1 LKEKLYC
8 VKTFDKSENPELG
21 EKILMD
27 SGLVFST
34 WMDME
39 RRSIEYVVYADD
51 LKKALETALDINR
64 IREKF
69 KNKVKLTKPVL
80 DVLKKEDWAEAWKK
94 HFKVQHVTK
103 RVVIKPTWLKYKKKK
118 GEVIIELDP
127 GMSFGTG
134 KHATTRFCLKML
146 DRISKKSK
154 KTEMSILDAGCG
166 SGILSI
172 AAVKLG
178 FHPVTAFDIDP
189 ESVIIAKEN
198 LALNKLSYPA
208 DAKIFE
214 AELSELTPRTKFDVI
229 TANII
234 SGVLVQNR
242 EKLSSMLKPDGYLI
256 LAGILKTDYRELR
269 KSFKEI
275 GFQEI
280 LSSSENEWTGGLF
293 GRLTIASRWSS
304 VGR

>member
-1 LKEKLYC
+1 MKEKLYC

-21 EKILMD
+21 EKILLD

-34 WMDME
+34 WMDVE
-39 RRSIEYVVYADD
+39 RRSIEHVIYCDD
-51 LKKALETALDINR
+51 LKKAIETALDINR

-69 KNKVKLTKPVL
+69 KNRIRLTKPVL

-103 RVVIKPTWLKYKKKK
+103 RVVIKPTWLKYKRKK
-118 GEVIIELDP
+118 GEVIVELDP

-146 DRISKKSK
+146 DRVSGKSK
-154 KTEMSILDAGCG
+154 RTGMSILDAGCG

-172 AAVKLG
+172 AAARLG

-198 LALNKLSYPA
+198 LALNKLSPK
-208 DAKIFE
+208 DVKISE
-214 AELSELTPRTKFDVI
+214 AELAELNPRVKFEVI
-229 TANII
+229 VANII
-234 SGVLVQNR
+234 SGVLIQNR

-256 LAGILKTDYRELR
+256 LAGILKTDYRGLR
-269 KSFKEI
+269 KAFREI

-280 LSSSENEWTGGLF
+280 SSSSENEWTGGLF
-293 GRLTIASRWSS
+293 RRLMVASR
-304 VGR
+304 

>member
-1 LKEKLYC
+1 MKEKLYC
-8 VKTFDKSENPELG
+8 VKTFDKSENPELS
-21 EKILMD
+21 EKILLD
-27 SGLVFST
+27 SGMVFST

-51 LKKALETALDINR
+51 LKKAIETALDINR

-69 KNKVKLTKPVL
+69 KNKIKLTKPVL

-118 GEVIIELDP
+118 GEVIVELDP

-146 DRISKKSK
+146 DRVSKTSK
-154 KTEMSILDAGCG
+154 RKGMSILDAGCG

-178 FHPVTAFDIDP
+178 FHPVMAFDIDP
-189 ESVIIAKEN
+189 ESVVIAKEN
-198 LALNKLSYPA
+198 IALNKLSRE

-214 AELSELTPRTKFDVI
+214 AELSGLKPGIKFDVI

-234 SGVLVQNR
+234 SGVLIQNR

-269 KSFKEI
+269 KSFREI
-275 GFQEI
+275 GFREI
-280 LSSSENEWTGGLF
+280 LNSSENEWTGGF
-293 GRLTIASRWSS
+293 FRRTVISEQ
-304 VGR
+304 

>member
-1 LKEKLYC
+1 
-8 VKTFDKSENPELG
+8 
-21 EKILMD
+21 MD
-27 SGLVFST
+27 V
-34 WMDME
+34 E
-39 RRSIEYVVYADD
+39 RRSIEHVIYCDD
-51 LKKALETALDINR
+51 LKKAIETALDINR

-69 KNKVKLTKPVL
+69 KNRIRLTKPVL

-103 RVVIKPTWLKYKKKK
+103 RVVIKPTWLKYKRKK
-118 GEVIIELDP
+118 GEVIVELDP

-146 DRISKKSK
+146 DRVSGKSK
-154 KTEMSILDAGCG
+154 RTGMSILDAGCG

-172 AAVKLG
+172 AAARLG

-198 LALNKLSYPA
+198 LALNKLSPK
-208 DAKIFE
+208 DVKISE
-214 AELSELTPRTKFDVI
+214 AELAELNPRVKFDVI
-229 TANII
+229 AANII
-234 SGVLVQNR
+234 SGVLIQNR

-256 LAGILKTDYRELR
+256 LAGILKTDYRGLR
-269 KSFKEI
+269 KAFREI

-280 LSSSENEWTGGLF
+280 SSSSENEWTGGLF
-293 GRLTIASRWSS
+293 RRLMVASR
-304 VGR
+304 

>member
-21 EKILMD
+21 EKILLD

-34 WMDME
+34 WMDVE
-39 RRSIEYVVYADD
+39 RRSIEHVIYCDD
-51 LKKALETALDINR
+51 LKKAIETALDINR

-69 KNKVKLTKPVL
+69 KNRIRLTKLVL

-103 RVVIKPTWLKYKKKK
+103 RVVIKPTWLKYKRKK
-118 GEVIIELDP
+118 GEVIVELDP

-146 DRISKKSK
+146 DRVSGKSK
-154 KTEMSILDAGCG
+154 RTGMSILDAGCG

-172 AAVKLG
+172 AAARLG

-198 LALNKLSYPA
+198 LALNKLSPK
-208 DAKIFE
+208 DVKISE
-214 AELSELTPRTKFDVI
+214 AELAELNPRVKFDVI
-229 TANII
+229 AANII
-234 SGVLVQNR
+234 SGVLIQNR

-256 LAGILKTDYRELR
+256 LAGILKTDYRGLR
-269 KSFKEI
+269 KAFREI

-280 LSSSENEWTGGLF
+280 SSSSENEWTGGLF
-293 GRLTIASRWSS
+293 RRLMVASR
-304 VGR
+304 

>member
-8 VKTFDKSENPELG
+8 VKTFDKSENPEIG
-21 EKILMD
+21 EKILID

-34 WMDME
+34 WMDVE
-39 RRSIEYVVYADD
+39 RRSIEYVVYAED

-69 KNKVKLTKPVL
+69 KSKIKFTRPVL

-146 DRISKKSK
+146 DRVSKQSK
-154 KTEMSILDAGCG
+154 RTRVSILDAGCG

-178 FHPVTAFDIDP
+178 FRPVTAFDIDP
-189 ESVIIAKEN
+189 ESVTIAKEN
-198 LALNKLSYPA
+198 LALNKLTSE
-208 DAKIFE
+208 DARIFE
-214 AELSELTPRTKFDVI
+214 ADLSELKLRVKFDVI

-234 SGVLVQNR
+234 SGVLIQNR
-242 EKLSSMLKPDGYLI
+242 EKLSSMLNPDGYLI

-275 GFQEI
+275 GFKEI
-280 LSSSENEWTGGLF
+280 LNSSENEWTGGLF
-293 GRLTIASRWSS
+293 MRETSH
-304 VGR
+304 

>member
-1 LKEKLYC
+1 MKEKLYC

-21 EKILMD
+21 EKILLD

-34 WMDME
+34 WMDVE
-39 RRSIEYVVYADD
+39 RRSIEHVIYCDD
-51 LKKALETALDINR
+51 LKKAIETALDINR

-69 KNKVKLTKPVL
+69 KNRIRLTKPVL

-103 RVVIKPTWLKYKKKK
+103 RVVIKPTWLKYKRKK
-118 GEVIIELDP
+118 GEVIVELDP

-146 DRISKKSK
+146 DRVSGKSK
-154 KTEMSILDAGCG
+154 RTGMSILDAGCG

-172 AAVKLG
+172 AAARLG

-198 LALNKLSYPA
+198 LALNKLSPK
-208 DAKIFE
+208 DVKISE
-214 AELSELTPRTKFDVI
+214 AELAELNPRVKFDVI
-229 TANII
+229 AANII
-234 SGVLVQNR
+234 SGVLIQNR

-256 LAGILKTDYRELR
+256 LAGILKTDYRGLR
-269 KSFKEI
+269 KAFREI

-280 LSSSENEWTGGLF
+280 SSSSENEWTGGLF
-293 GRLTIASRWSS
+293 RRLMVASR
-304 VGR
+304 

>member
-1 LKEKLYC
+1 MKEKLYC
-8 VKTFDKSENPELG
+8 VKTFDKSENSEVC
-21 EKILMD
+21 EKIMLD

-34 WMDME
+34 WMDLE

-69 KNKVKLTKPVL
+69 KNKIKLTKPVL

-103 RVVIKPTWLKYKKKK
+103 KVVIKPTWLKYKKKK
-118 GEVIIELDP
+118 GEVIVELDP

-146 DRISKKSK
+146 DRVSRKSK
-154 KTEMSILDAGCG
+154 NTGMSILDAGCG

-178 FHPVTAFDIDP
+178 FHPVTSFDIDP

-198 LALNKLSYPA
+198 LALNKLSSA

-214 AELSELTPRTKFDVI
+214 AELSELKTKSKFDVI
-229 TANII
+229 AANII
-234 SGVLVQNR
+234 SGVLIQNR
-242 EKLSSMLKPDGYLI
+242 EKLSSILKPDGYLI

-293 GRLTIASRWSS
+293 KRRAK
-304 VGR
+304 

>member
-1 LKEKLYC
+1 MKEKLYC
-8 VKTFDKSENPELG
+8 VKTFDKSENSEVC
-21 EKILMD
+21 EKIMLD

-34 WMDME
+34 WMDLE
-39 RRSIEYVVYADD
+39 RRSIEYVVYAED

-69 KNKVKLTKPVL
+69 KNKIKLTKPVL

-103 RVVIKPTWLKYKKKK
+103 KVVIKPTWLKYKKKK
-118 GEVIIELDP
+118 GEVIVELDP

-146 DRISKKSK
+146 DRVSRKSK
-154 KTEMSILDAGCG
+154 NTGMSILDAGCG

-178 FHPVTAFDIDP
+178 FQPVMAFDIDP

-198 LALNKLSYPA
+198 LALNKLSSA

-214 AELSELTPRTKFDVI
+214 AELSELKPKIKFNVVA
-229 TANII
+229 ANII
-234 SGVLVQNR
+234 SGVLIQNR
-242 EKLSSMLKPDGYLI
+242 EKLSSILKPDGYLI

-280 LSSSENEWTGGLF
+280 LNSSENEWTGGLF
-293 GRLTIASRWSS
+293 RRKTATDSTDKN
-304 VGR
+304 

>member
-8 VKTFDKSENPELG
+8 VKTFDKSKNPEIG
-21 EKILMD
+21 EKILLN

-34 WMDME
+34 WMDVE

-69 KNKVKLTKPVL
+69 KNEIRLTKPVL

-103 RVVIKPTWLKYKKKK
+103 RVVIKPTWLKYKKKN
-118 GEVIIELDP
+118 GEVVVELDP

-146 DRISKKSK
+146 DRVSKLSK
-154 KTEMSILDAGCG
+154 RTGMSILDAGCG

-178 FHPVTAFDIDP
+178 FHPVMAFDIDP

-198 LALNKLSYPA
+198 LALNELSSRN
-208 DAKIFE
+208 AKIYE
-214 AELSELTPRTKFDVI
+214 AELSELKPKIKYDVI

-234 SGVLVQNR
+234 SGVLIQNR

-269 KSFKEI
+269 KSFKGI

-293 GRLTIASRWSS
+293 RKMA
-304 VGR
+304 

>member
-8 VKTFDKSENPELG
+8 VKTFDESENPEIR
-21 EKILMD
+21 EKILID

-34 WMDME
+34 WMDVE
-39 RRSIEYVVYADD
+39 RQSIEYVVYAED
-51 LKKALETALDINR
+51 LKEAIETALDING
-64 IREKF
+64 IRKKF
-69 KNKVKLTKPVL
+69 KNKIKLTEPVL

-103 RVVIKPTWLKYKKKK
+103 RVVIKPTWLKHKKKN

-146 DRISKKSK
+146 DRVSRESKRKV
-154 KTEMSILDAGCG
+154 MSILDAGCG

-178 FHPVTAFDIDP
+178 FKPVTAFDIDP

-198 LALNKLSYPA
+198 LALNKLSSA
-208 DAKIFE
+208 HAKIFE
-214 AELSELTPRTKFDVI
+214 AELSELKPKIKFDVI

-234 SGVLVQNR
+234 SGVLIQNR
-242 EKLSSMLKPDGYLI
+242 EKLSAMLKPDGYLI

-269 KSFKEI
+269 SSFKEI

-293 GRLTIASRWSS
+293 RRK
-304 VGR
+304 

>member
-1 LKEKLYC
+1 MKEKLYC

-27 SGLVFST
+27 SGMVFST
-34 WMDME
+34 WMDMK

-69 KNKVKLTKPVL
+69 KNKIKLTKPVL

-118 GEVIIELDP
+118 GEVIVELDP

-146 DRISKKSK
+146 DRVSKTSK
-154 KTEMSILDAGCG
+154 RKGMSILDAGCG

-198 LALNKLSYPA
+198 LALNKLSRE

-214 AELSELTPRTKFDVI
+214 AELSELKPRIKFDVI

-234 SGVLVQNR
+234 SGVLIQNR

-269 KSFKEI
+269 KSFREI
-275 GFQEI
+275 GFREI

-293 GRLTIASRWSS
+293 RKTAIGDQ
-304 VGR
+304 

>member
-1 LKEKLYC
+1 MKEKLYC
-8 VKTFDKSENPELG
+8 VKTFDKSKDAEIG
-21 EKILMD
+21 EKILLD

-34 WMDME
+34 WMDVE
-39 RRSIEYVVYADD
+39 RRSIEYVIYADD

-69 KNKVKLTKPVL
+69 KNKIKLTKPVL
-80 DVLKKEDWAEAWKK
+80 DLLKKEDWAEAWKK

-118 GEVIIELDP
+118 GEVVIELDP

-146 DRISKKSK
+146 DRVSKLSK
-154 KTEMSILDAGCG
+154 RKGMSILDAGCG

-178 FHPVTAFDIDP
+178 FHPVMAFDIDP

-198 LALNKLSYPA
+198 LALNKLYSS

-214 AELSELTPRTKFDVI
+214 AELSELKPRIKYDVI

-234 SGVLVQNR
+234 SGVLIQNR
-242 EKLSSMLKPDGYLI
+242 EKLSSMLKPDGYLV

-275 GFQEI
+275 GFHEI

-293 GRLTIASRWSS
+293 RKMTEGI
-304 VGR
+304 

>member
-1 LKEKLYC
+1 MKEKLYC
-8 VKTFDKSENPELG
+8 VKTFDKSEDSEIC
-21 EKILMD
+21 EKILLD

-34 WMDME
+34 WMDLE

-69 KNKVKLTKPVL
+69 KNKIKLTKPVL

-94 HFKVQHVTK
+94 HFKVQHVTEK
-103 RVVIKPTWLKYKKKK
+103 VVIKPTWLKYKKKK
-118 GEVIIELDP
+118 GEVIVELDP

-146 DRISKKSK
+146 DKVSRKSK
-154 KTEMSILDAGCG
+154 NTGMSILDAGCG

-178 FHPVTAFDIDP
+178 FNPVMAFDIDP

-198 LALNKLSYPA
+198 LALNKLSSA

-214 AELSELTPRTKFDVI
+214 ANLSELKPKIKFDVI
-229 TANII
+229 AANII
-234 SGVLVQNR
+234 SGVLIQNR
-242 EKLSSMLKPDGYLI
+242 EKLSSMLKPDGCLI
-256 LAGILKTDYRELR
+256 LAGILKTDYRKLR

-280 LSSSENEWTGGLF
+280 LNSSENEWTGGLF
-293 GRLTIASRWSS
+293 RRKTVTSNQ
-304 VGR
+304 

>member
-1 LKEKLYC
+1 MKEKLYC
-8 VKTFDKSENPELG
+8 VKTFDKSENPEIG
-21 EKILMD
+21 EKILID

-34 WMDME
+34 WMDVE
-39 RRSIEYVVYADD
+39 RQSIEYVVYAED
-51 LKKALETALDINR
+51 LKEAIETALDING
-64 IREKF
+64 IRKKF
-69 KNKVKLTKPVL
+69 KNKIKLTEPVL

-103 RVVIKPTWLKYKKKK
+103 RVVIKPTWLKYEKKN

-146 DRISKKSK
+146 DRVSKESK
-154 KTEMSILDAGCG
+154 RKAMSILDAGCG

-178 FHPVTAFDIDP
+178 FQPVTAFDIDP
-189 ESVIIAKEN
+189 ESVIIAVEN
-198 LALNKLSYPA
+198 LALNKLSSA
-208 DAKIFE
+208 HAKIFE
-214 AELSELTPRTKFDVI
+214 AELSELKPKIKFDVI

-234 SGVLVQNR
+234 SGILIQNR
-242 EKLSSMLKPDGYLI
+242 EKLSAMLKPDGYLI

-269 KSFKEI
+269 RAFKEI

-293 GRLTIASRWSS
+293 RRKLQK
-304 VGR
+304 

>member
-1 LKEKLYC
+1 MKEKLYC

-21 EKILMD
+21 EKILID

-34 WMDME
+34 WMDVE
-39 RRSIEYVVYADD
+39 RQSIEYVVYAED
-51 LKKALETALDINR
+51 LKEAIETALDING
-64 IREKF
+64 IRKKF
-69 KNKVKLTKPVL
+69 KNKIKLTEPVL

-94 HFKVQHVTK
+94 HFKVQHVTR
-103 RVVIKPTWLKYKKKK
+103 RVVIKPTWLKYKKKN

-146 DRISKKSK
+146 DRVSKESK
-154 KTEMSILDAGCG
+154 RKVMSILDAGCG

-198 LALNKLSYPA
+198 LALNRLSAA
-208 DAKIFE
+208 DAKILE
-214 AELSELTPRTKFDVI
+214 AELSELNPRIKFNVI

-234 SGVLVQNR
+234 SGVLIQNR
-242 EKLSSMLKPDGYLI
+242 GKLSSMLKPDGYLI

-269 KSFKEI
+269 NSFKEI
-275 GFQEI
+275 GFREI

-293 GRLTIASRWSS
+293 RRLMVASR
-304 VGR
+304 